1 MLSLHAVKC
10 VIEWRKQLIYNY
22 LLTTQ
27 ISGGPI
33 VNGVNGGQERNN
45 MNKFKNI
52 PFIWEG
58 ENYLLKMKSDTQFLA
73 FSSYSKYFNFTPK
86 SDPFLVQSSLKHPN
100 GSSSSAQTV
109 AVGGGAQGLK
119 NLRKQAVSGAPPV
132 VAQRQKMVVP
142 LPNSLLKMIKQCEV
156 YLMEEAVNDQI
167 LKGGGKSAPIYE
179 GGADSGLNEYHT

>member
-27 ISGGPI
+27 ISGGAF
-33 VNGVNGGQERNN
+33 VNAVNGGQDRNN

-100 GSSSSAQTV
+100 GGSSSAQTV

-119 NLRKQAVSGAPPV
+119 NLRKQAVAGAPPV

-142 LPNSLLKMIKQCEV
+142 FPNSLLKMIKQCEV
-156 YLMEEAVNDQI
+156 YLMEEAVND
-167 LKGGGKSAPIYE
+167 
-179 GGADSGLNEYHT
+179 